1 MLQLPKIKA
10 EIGEAANDPHSLL
23 LEALHSAGFS
33 GALANPLLA
42 SESSIYRLNNAVLK
56 EFVAVRPTF
65 SYIF

>member
-1 MLQLPKIKA
+1 MQVQKIKA

-23 LEALHSAGFS
+23 LEALHSTGIS

-42 SESSIYRLNNAVLK
+42 SESSICRLNSAVLE

-65 SYIF
+65 SHIF